1 MEERTIRR
9 LRGAVALVTDGV
21 EAAATEARRAHEVI
35 ARRPYAILE
44 RIGPIAGPVR
54 AIESLQAAITD
65 LAYGAVRAANAVAGA
80 VVTSAIDRLGAER
93 AANSSRR

>member
-9 LRGAVALVTDGV
+9 LRGAVALVTDGI
-21 EAAATEARRAHEVI
+21 EAAATEVQRAHEVI

-44 RIGPIAGPVR
+44 RIGPIAAPVR

-65 LAYGAVRAANAVAGA
+65 LAYGAVGAANAVAGA
-80 VVTSAIDRLGAER
+80 VATSAIDRLRAER
-93 AANSSRR
+93 AASSSRR